1 LISLFISRRI
11 RRPLDEI
18 RRRAEA
24 IGQGNLS
31 ERVSSSDMLEIDV
44 LATTINHMA
53 DELNERI
60 SMITQQRDEENALLA
75 CMMES
80 VIAVD
85 VEKRVLKMN
94 QSAQVL
100 FGVNASVCGKN
111 VMEIIRNND
120 LRDIIARALA
130 SSEPVEGS
138 VSLPDDGRYLLAHGT
153 TLKGVAGQRIGAL
166 VVLNDVT
173 RLHRLEMMRRDFVAD
188 VSHELKTPI
197 TSIKGFVETLLDEG
211 GKDSEQTKGFLRI
224 VAKQTDR
231 LMAIIE
237 DLLML
242 SRLEQE
248 DYRRDLPLEEALLK
262 DVVESAIEVCRHKAR
277 EKQIEVKPS
286 CASGLRARINAALFE
301 QAIVNLVDNAIKYS
315 PSGSVVRVDTKED
328 GGEVV
333 LQVRDNGSGIEKEH
347 LPRLFERFYRVD
359 KGRSRQL
366 GGTGLGLAI
375 VKHIVLAHHGRVD
388 VESVLGKGSVFTI
401 VLPQV

>member
-1 LISLFISRRI
+1 
-11 RRPLDEI
+11 
-18 RRRAEA
+18 
-24 IGQGNLS
+24 
-31 ERVSSSDMLEIDV
+31 
-44 LATTINHMA
+44 
-53 DELNERI
+53 
-60 SMITQQRDEENALLA
+60 
-75 CMMES
+75 
-80 VIAVD
+80 
-85 VEKRVLKMN
+85 
-94 QSAQVL
+94 
-100 FGVNASVCGKN
+100 
-111 VMEIIRNND
+111 
-120 LRDIIARALA
+120 
-130 SSEPVEGS
+130 
-138 VSLPDDGRYLLAHGT
+138 
-153 TLKGVAGQRIGAL
+153 
-166 VVLNDVT
+166 
-173 RLHRLEMMRRDFVAD
+173 
-188 VSHELKTPI
+188 
-197 TSIKGFVETLLDEG
+197 LDEG